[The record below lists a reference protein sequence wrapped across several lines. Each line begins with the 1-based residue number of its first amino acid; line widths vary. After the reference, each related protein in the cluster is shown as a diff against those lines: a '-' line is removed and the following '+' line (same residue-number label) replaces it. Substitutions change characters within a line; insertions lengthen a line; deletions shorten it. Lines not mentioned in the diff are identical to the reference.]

1 MSGTIEVADPVLS
14 TTFHAMNV
22 FAEGICSTR
31 IDFQLGTN
39 GGNTNGLLRTREAM
53 HAKVFTARRVLRGRL
68 PWEAGSQ
75 RVMRFKSVA
84 L

>member
-39 GGNTNGLLRTREAM
+39 GGNTSGLWGTREAL
-53 HAKVFTARRVLRGRL
+53 HANSFH
-68 PWEAGSQ
+68 S
-75 RVMRFKSVA
+75 SVCLAWPPA
-84 L
+84 LGGWKLEGYAL

>member
-1 MSGTIEVADPVLS
+1 MSGTIEVADPFLS

-39 GGNTNGLLRTREAM
+39 GGNANGLLRTREAM
-53 HAKVFTARRVLRGRL
+53 DENNFHGPVCLARS
-68 PWEAGSQ
+68 P
-75 RVMRFKSVA
+75 A
-84 L
+84 LGDWKPEGYAL